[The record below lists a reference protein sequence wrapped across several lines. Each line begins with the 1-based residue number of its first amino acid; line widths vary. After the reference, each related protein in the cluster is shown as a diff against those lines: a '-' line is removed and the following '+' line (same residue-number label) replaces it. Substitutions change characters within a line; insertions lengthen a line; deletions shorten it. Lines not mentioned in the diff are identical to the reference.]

1 MVDTKKSTAR
11 TIRIVEEFVSC
22 LFRGEK
28 TMPVLFSYPLSPPC
42 RAVLLLGRLLN
53 IEFDLRITDISKG
66 ENLLPEFVKVNIF
79 REDVSFSIE
88 IRLIRIKG

>member
-79 REDVSFSIE
+79 RENVSFCYRNQID
-88 IRLIRIKG
+88 